1 LNYARFNAA
10 EVIIHEVPQR
20 FVGGPAQQL
29 TLSDRSEPL
38 TGQLR
43 TFFEGKLRGS
53 LARHGFD
60 VEHDP
65 QSPSVVPGLIAGIVA
80 DSAQLV
86 PASQE
91 MAQQL
96 HRVQT
101 GVNPAG
107 LLCVT
112 LGSTDGSPAV
122 AVLKVERENG
132 VQVRPRQEAGQQ
144 SLTMHFLDDLMI
156 TGKTRIFKASVF
168 EGEAVDQLEGR
179 VADDQR
185 GPEHAGEVASFF
197 LSSFLGC
204 RLKTIPSVA
213 TKEFFLATEHFIDER
228 VDDPERKADY
238 TVALLATMKAPA
250 RDVRPRDFADEHFDP
265 GDRTPYRHF
274 MAERDV
280 SVDQVFEKDT
290 ALVANRIRK
299 VRMETSHGLLVLGSD
314 DEIRDRVDVESNRV
328 VINDRVVKTQGR

>member
-1 LNYARFNAA
+1 MNYARFNAS

-29 TLSDRSEPL
+29 TLSDRAEPL
-38 TGQLR
+38 SGQLR

-65 QSPSVVPGLIAGIVA
+65 QSPSAVPGLIAGIVA
-80 DSAQLV
+80 DPEAV
-86 PASQE
+86 VAASQQ
-91 MAQQL
+91 MAEQL
-96 HRVQT
+96 HHVQT

-107 LLCVT
+107 LLCVA
-112 LGSTDGSPAV
+112 LGTTEGAPSV

-132 VQVRPRQEAGQQ
+132 VQVRPQRRGSGR

-156 TGKTRIFKASVF
+156 TGKTRIFKASIF
-168 EGEAVDQLEGR
+168 EGDTVERLAGR

-185 GPEHAGEVASFF
+185 GLEHPSEVASFF

-204 RLKTIPSVA
+204 RLKTIPSIA
-213 TKEFFLATEHFIDER
+213 TKEFFLATEQFIDEQ
-228 VDDPERKADY
+228 VADPERKADY
-238 TVALLATMKAPA
+238 TVALLAAMKAPS
-250 RDVRPRDFADEHFDP
+250 RDIRPRDFAEQYFEAT
-265 GDRTPYRHF
+265 DRTPYRQF
-274 MAERDV
+274 MAERNV
-280 SVDQVFEKDT
+280 AVDQAFEKDT
-290 ALVANRIRK
+290 ELVANRIRK
-299 VRMETSHGLLVLGSD
+299 VRMETRHGLLILGPD
-314 DEIRDRVDVESNRV
+314 NEVRDRVEVGAEQV